1 MIYALDT
8 SAMVALLRNEPGAE
22 VVRQLLR
29 DTTNTCFAHAV
40 NLCEVYYG
48 FARALGEPAA
58 QHVVQD
64 LYAVRILPRED
75 MDEPFWQ
82 DVGRLKASGGISLAD
97 CFGIALVRRVGGE
110 LVTSDHH
117 ELDPVLPLGLCPVR
131 FIR

>member
-1 MIYALDT
+1 MNYALDA

-29 DTTNTCFAHAV
+29 DTVNTCYAHAV

-58 QHVVQD
+58 QDVVQD
-64 LYAVRILPRED
+64 LYAVRVLPRED
-75 MDEPFWQ
+75 MDQAFWQ
-82 DVGRLKASGGISLAD
+82 DVGRLKASGGVSLAD
-97 CFGIALVRRVGGE
+97 CFGIALARRVGGE

-117 ELDPVLPLGLCPVR
+117 EMAPILPLGLCPVL